1 MKEENREKWTLRLYR
16 LGNWVVRI
24 TGSLIFLYLIWHAFR
39 YTHYMTPFG
48 DEKPLCVPDSR
59 SRNLLGLL
67 AAVCATAVLMYF
79 EKKADR
85 RLQRILCR
93 VTLAAAMLWIAV
105 AGLWWI
111 SSSAHVPEGD
121 QAFIYGGASYF
132 IEGRYFFLEKR
143 GYFSIYPF
151 QLGLTALCELVF
163 RVVGAYNY
171 KALEIIC
178 VAFAVGSVYMGHRI
192 VWQITESTAAVIG
205 YNILMMGCL
214 PLILYT
220 SWVYGDIPSI
230 FFALLAAWM
239 LIEYTSKK
247 KKRYLV
253 VLAFA
258 LIFAMLVRKNSL
270 ILLVAICLASVLY
283 ALRHRDVKVFLT
295 LALAAVCA
303 YGLYQGIYRMYEIRS
318 GVEHYDGIPA
328 VAWVTMGMTAEE
340 DCEMYGWYNNYTKDL
355 FLALEGDSELTASVA
370 KQDLEN
376 KLKAFRNDP
385 AFAGHFFK
393 EKILSQWNEP
403 LYQAVFFNAERPE
416 DDGGPEPG
424 SLAEKVGGDYFVS
437 VLAVCDRWQFIV
449 YVGMLLYFLL
459 AVKRDSNIL
468 QHVLAITLI
477 GGFFFSMIHEAKARY
492 IFPYYVMMFPFAVYG
507 YRQAVRQAG
516 ILLKGGF
523 RERKAADMREDRE
536 AA

>member
-1 MKEENREKWTLRLYR
+1 MKEGNWEKWALRLYR

-24 TGSLIFLYLIWHAFR
+24 TGSLIFLYLIWYAFR

-48 DEKPLCVPDSR
+48 DEKPIYVPDSR
-59 SRNLLGLL
+59 TRNLLGLL
-67 AAVCATAVLMYF
+67 VAVCVTAGLLYF

-85 RLQRILCR
+85 KLQRILCR
-93 VTLAAAMLWIAV
+93 VTLAAAMLWIAA

-111 SSSAHVPEGD
+111 FSSAHQPQGD

-132 IEGRYFFLEKR
+132 INGEYFFLEER
-143 GYFSIYPF
+143 GYFSIYPY
-151 QLGLTALCELVF
+151 QLGLTALCELIF

-171 KALEIIC
+171 RALEIVC
-178 VAFAVGSVYMGHRI
+178 LAFAVGSVYIGHRI
-192 VWQITESTAAVIG
+192 LWQISESTAAVIG

-220 SWVYGDIPSI
+220 PWVYGDIPSI

-239 LIEYTSKK
+239 LIDYISKK
-247 KKRYLV
+247 KMRYLV
-253 VLAFA
+253 ILAFA

-270 ILLVAICLASVLY
+270 ILLIAICITSVLY
-283 ALRHRDVKVFLT
+283 ALRHRDGKVFL
-295 LALAAVCA
+295 ALVLGAVCA
-303 YGLYQGIYRMYEIRS
+303 YGLYQGIYKMYEIRS
-318 GVEHYDGIPA
+318 GVEHYKGIPA
-328 VAWVTMGMTAEE
+328 VAWITMGMTAEE

-355 FLALEGDSELTASVA
+355 YLALEEDSELTATVA
-370 KQDLEN
+370 KQDLAD
-376 KLKAFRNDP
+376 KLRAFRDNP
-385 AFAGHFFK
+385 ARAGYFFK

-416 DDGGPEPG
+416 DVGGPEPG

-437 VLAVCDRWQFIV
+437 LLAVCDRWQFII
-449 YVGMLLYFLL
+449 YVGMLLYFLF
-459 AVKRDSNIL
+459 AVKQDSDIL
-468 QHVLAITLI
+468 QHVLVITVI
-477 GGFFFSMIHEAKARY
+477 GGFLFSIIHEAKARY
-492 IFPYYVMMFPFAVYG
+492 IFPYYVMMFPFAAYG
-507 YRQAVRQAG
+507 YRQAVRQAS
-516 ILLKGGF
+516 ILLKAGF